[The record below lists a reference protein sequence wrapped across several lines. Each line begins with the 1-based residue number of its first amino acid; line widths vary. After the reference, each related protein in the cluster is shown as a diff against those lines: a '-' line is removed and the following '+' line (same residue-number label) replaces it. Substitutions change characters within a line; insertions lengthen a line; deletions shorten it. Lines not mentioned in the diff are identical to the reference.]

1 MSTAPDPH
9 VTAKNASEPEVEEIV
24 DETEVSLAEKPDTDQ
39 AAVWMATDWLGK
51 VVIDCEGQRIGK
63 LHDIYVD
70 VETDVPQFGTV
81 KRGIFNRHLTL
92 VPLIGVTV
100 SPNELRITALKDQI
114 RSAPELDSH
123 GQEMS
128 QEDESILYHYF
139 QMNYTA
145 IENESG
151 RRLARR

>member
-1 MSTAPDPH
+1 MSTTSDPH
-9 VTAKNASEPEVEEIV
+9 VPSRNSPEPEVAEIV
-24 DETEVSLAEKPDTDQ
+24 DETAVPRAEESDTDQ

-51 VVIDCEGQRIGK
+51 VVIDREGQKIGK

-92 VPLIGVTV
+92 VPLIGVIV
-100 SPNELRITALKDQI
+100 SPNELRVNALKDQI
-114 RSAPELDSH
+114 RSAPELDLH

-128 QEDESILYHYF
+128 QADESILYHYF